1 MTTIAF
7 KVPGMTCGHCKAS
20 VEDELG
26 KLPSV
31 TAVRVNLDSKDVEV
45 DADQVEWNQIVAA
58 VDEAGF
64 EAVAK

>member
-20 VEDELG
+20 VENELG